1 MKKTVGTFRTILT
14 ITIGFI
20 VLYFIAEQNRV
31 SWITSGK
38 NWWLWIAAGIGGLS
52 ALSSYLAEKIVYL
65 WMQLG
70 YVLGHIVPKIVLS
83 VIFFLILFPVAL
95 LSRLFSKKD
104 SLQLKNNQD
113 SVFKDVNKTF
123 EKVSFEKPW

>member
-1 MKKTVGTFRTILT
+1 MKKTVGTYRTILT
-14 ITIGFI
+14 IVIGFLG
-20 VLYFIAEQNRV
+20 LYFIAKLNRV
-31 SWITSGK
+31 SWITSGE
-38 NWWLWIAAGIGGLS
+38 NWWLWIALGVGGPS
-52 ALSSYLAEKIVYL
+52 VLSSFLAEKIANL

-70 YVLGHIVPKIVLS
+70 YVLGLIVPKIVLS

>member
-1 MKKTVGTFRTILT
+1 MKKTVGTYRTILT
-14 ITIGFI
+14 IVIGFLG
-20 VLYFIAEQNRV
+20 LYFIANLNRV
-31 SWITSGK
+31 SWITSGE
-38 NWWLWIAAGIGGLS
+38 NWWLWIALGVGGS
-52 ALSSYLAEKIVYL
+52 SVLSSFLAEKIANL

-70 YVLGHIVPKIVLS
+70 YVLGLIVPKIVLS